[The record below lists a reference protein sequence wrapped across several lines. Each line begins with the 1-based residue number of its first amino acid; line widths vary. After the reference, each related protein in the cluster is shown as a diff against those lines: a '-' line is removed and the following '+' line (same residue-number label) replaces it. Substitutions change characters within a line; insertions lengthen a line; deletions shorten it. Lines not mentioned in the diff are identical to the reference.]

1 MFWRFGGH
9 PNVSVVDTLLDK
21 PDVSLE
27 ELLDEPELISELK
40 QHNTKLIEYL
50 REDHILK
57 RLLEYVVAPPL
68 INDDD
73 NDDNDNDDDQNKD
86 NDAKTKSTT
95 EKSSGSDQQNA
106 KQKDSDI
113 LGPEDLERAE
123 KQRTKFAYIACEI
136 LSSETWS
143 ILESIMLNEA
153 YLREFWNFMKRPAPL
168 DSAQAG
174 YFTKVNEVLFD
185 KKTEEMLDFFRS
197 LKGIV
202 PDILQHVDNPMVM
215 DLLLKII
222 SLEKVEGG
230 QGIVDV
236 SLLVSRLAPQ
246 NLSELMFTAFI
257 VAKR

>member
-1 MFWRFGGH
+1 MFWRFGGYA
-9 PNVSVVDTLLDK
+9 NISTVDTLLDK

-57 RLLEYVVAPPL
+57 KLLEYVVAPPL

-73 NDDNDNDDDQNKD
+73 NDDDDDD
-86 NDAKTKSTT
+86 DAKTKSD
-95 EKSSGSDQQNA
+95 EKSTAGDDT
-106 KQKDSDI
+106 KKDEEI
-113 LGPEDLERAE
+113 LEPEDLERAD
-123 KQRTKFAYIACEI
+123 KQRSKFAYMACEI

-153 YLREFWNFMKRPAPL
+153 YLRGFWDFVKRPAPL

-185 KKTEEMLDFFRS
+185 KKTEEMLEFFKS
-197 LKGIV
+197 LKGII
-202 PDILQHVDNPMVM
+202 PAILQHVDNPMVM

-236 SLLVSRLAPQ
+236 SFWMILRIS
-246 NLSELMFTAFI
+246 S
-257 VAKR
+257 

>member
-1 MFWRFGGH
+1 MFWRFGGYATI
-9 PNVSVVDTLLDK
+9 STVDTLLDK

-27 ELLDEPELISELK
+27 ELLDEAELISELK

-57 RLLEYVVAPPL
+57 RLMEYVVAPPL
-68 INDDD
+68 INENEHADDTD
-73 NDDNDNDDDQNKD
+73 ESDSAARPGDDEP
-86 NDAKTKSTT
+86 SE
-95 EKSSGSDQQNA
+95 EKEKHDLL
-106 KQKDSDI
+106 DS
-113 LGPEDLERAE
+113 EDLDRAD
-123 KQRTKFAYIACEI
+123 KQRSKFAYIACEI

-153 YLREFWNFMKRPAPL
+153 YLRDFWDFVKRPAPL
-168 DSAQAG
+168 DSLQAG

-185 KKTEEMLDFFRS
+185 KKTEEMLDFFKS
-197 LKGIV
+197 LTDII
-202 PDILQHVDNPMVM
+202 PSILQHVDNPMVM

-236 SLLVSRLAPQ
+236 SILFSLFE
-246 NLSELMFTAFI
+246 NI
-257 VAKR
+257 C